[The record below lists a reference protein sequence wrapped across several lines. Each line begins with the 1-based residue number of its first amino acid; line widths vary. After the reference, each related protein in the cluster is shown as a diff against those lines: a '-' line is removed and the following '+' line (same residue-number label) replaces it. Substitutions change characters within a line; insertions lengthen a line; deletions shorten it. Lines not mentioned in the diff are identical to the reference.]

1 MPAGL
6 LLATAT
12 GLNCPKIASVK
23 ELYTIKT
30 SDIDSITLGSDH
42 DITNIVFGTAGNGFG
57 KVVFKRGECEMTE
70 TASQMNEVNVIFSVP
85 SPTNTQR
92 KQLQA
97 IKDACEQYMV
107 VRLYDGDRFLFVG
120 YDAVVGEEGF
130 VRFNTAASSTGK
142 AKGDAALMTFTMT
155 AEQVELVRGLSG
167 ISGATVPATTAVAIA
182 AELIAATSV

>member
-1 MPAGL
+1 MAIYDPTKTPADSYD
-6 LLATAT
+6 THT
-12 GLNCPKIASVK
+12 HLNDDK
-23 ELYTIKT
+23 LY
-30 SDIDSITLGSDH
+30 H
-42 DITNIVFGTAGNGFG
+42 DVDAYIGRANEFRVMEMNI
-57 KVVFKRGECEMTE
+57 
-70 TASQMNEVNVIFSVP
+70 
-85 SPTNTQR
+85 
-92 KQLQA
+92 
-97 IKDACEQYMV
+97 
-107 VRLYDGDRFLFVG
+107 VG